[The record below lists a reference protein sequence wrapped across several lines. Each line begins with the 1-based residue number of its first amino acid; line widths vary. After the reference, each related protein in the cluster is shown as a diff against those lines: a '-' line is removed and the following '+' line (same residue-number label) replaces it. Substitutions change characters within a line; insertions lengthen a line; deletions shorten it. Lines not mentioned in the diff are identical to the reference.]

1 MRNLIYLFLFISF
14 LSFSQ
19 EDKRLAL
26 VIGNANYDKGELK
39 NPVNDAKLIANTLD
53 SIGFDVLL
61 HTNIERRRDFLA
73 AINEFGTKL
82 PEYDVSFI
90 YYAGHGIQINSENFL
105 LPTKEI
111 FDMEIDVEDYGVS
124 VQRILKY
131 MESKEKEKINIL
143 VIDACRDN
151 PFEQGWNNTRSLKGS
166 GLAKLNPPTGS
177 IIAFSTDS
185 GNTAPDG
192 DGENSIYTEALSR
205 NLLQGGVSIEQV
217 FKSVRADVLNASN
230 GIQKPIENNTLIG
243 DPYII
248 NKTQK
253 SIIKGR
259 LYNYWLN
266 SKTNNGYFFSSEETI
281 EINKILDEL
290 SLYDINDPY
299 VHWFNIMT
307 SLSEDAPDY
316 KFIDKSFEQLRL
328 NDSNWINYI
337 KYLKYVRYSSEI
349 IVINCN
355 SENKLYCLTL
365 IESADILYRELIS
378 IEAENVAHFN
388 LFNEMK
394 DWLYGYYID
403 PIEIA
408 KAYYKFNELEKA
420 YDLYETAIDFYEKSL
435 EDKYFIANPR
445 AKNTRKAAIAGVE
458 EGLLFVKEKK
468 GVDEKEIIIGWRN
481 LYKKHNNNTNL
492 LMNRIYKV
500 LSLYEFEL
508 AIDLINKT
516 ISLSPDDPEPYFIL
530 YNIYMDSEDYSSAL
544 MNIDF
549 AIERYKDG
557 FYISDQIK
565 NIGPTLLITGG
576 YNNIVQNV
584 IYPWELRVF
593 KAELL
598 EKLGNNLMMCEEYKK
613 SLELISELGDDEI
626 FQKYSALI
634 NEKCN

>member
-1 MRNLIYLFLFISF
+1 MRNLIYLFLFSSF

-26 VIGNANYDKGELK
+26 VIGNANYYKGELK

-151 PFEQGWNNTRSLKGS
+151 PFEQSWNNTRSLKGS

-217 FKSVRADVLNASN
+217 FKSVRADVLNASD
-230 GIQKPIENNTLIG
+230 GFQKPIENNTLIG

-253 SIIKGR
+253 SIIKKK
-259 LYNYWLN
+259 LYNYWYDN
-266 SKTNNGYFFSSEETI
+266 VGVSGFYFDPEQRI
-281 EINKILDEL
+281 EIVKLLDEL

-299 VHWFNIMT
+299 VHWFNIMNN
-307 SLSEDAPDY
+307 LSTDNPNY
-316 KFIDKSFEQLRL
+316 KFIDESFEQLLL
-328 NDSNWINYI
+328 NEPDWVNYN
-337 KYLKYVRYSSEI
+337 KYLKFRRYADELDGLE
-349 IVINCN
+349 CN
-355 SENKLYCLTL
+355 SENKLDCLPL
-365 IESADILYRELIS
+365 LDKLSVLYIEIININPKDI
-378 IEAENVAHFN
+378 AHFN
-388 LFNEMK
+388 LYSKNMEYIFTNAVNPVSFCQYYYSIDEMQK
-394 DWLYGYYID
+394 SFD
-403 PIEIA
+403 
-408 KAYYKFNELEKA
+408 YYKI
-420 YDLYETAIDFYEKSL
+420 AIDFTKNNLEKEVYNTDL
-435 EDKYFIANPR
+435 TAKKYITERLA
-445 AKNTRKAAIAGVE
+445 TLE
-458 EGLLFVKEKK
+458 EGILFVKEKLDF
-468 GVDEKEIIIGWRN
+468 DEQELINEWRK
-481 LYKKHNNNTNL
+481 LYKKFSNNTNL

-508 AIDLINKT
+508 AINLINKT
-516 ISLSPDDPEPYFIL
+516 ISLEPDDPEPYFIL
-530 YNIYMDSEDYSSAL
+530 YNIYMDSNDYSSAL

-549 AIERYKDG
+549 SIERYKDG
-557 FYISDQIK
+557 FYISDQII
-565 NIGPTLLITGG
+565 NIGPKLLSVGG
-576 YNNIVQNV
+576 YNTIVQNV
-584 IYPWELRVF
+584 IPHWKLRIL

-613 SLELISELGDDEI
+613 SLELISEFGDDEI